1 MIFTIFNINTY
12 AQPLARHFTGMPF
25 AFARFVILL
34 LAMVQCLRV
43 QHRRLVWPS
52 SSILQMSFDKKED
65 IDAKQR
71 EFWSKQQDLVISEVS
86 LKGKRL
92 GNLEKTAETMLIEKS
107 QSPSQQKSLLE
118 EQEKRNTDAEQQT
131 SRRTAVEEL
140 NDSTTKSSKKTP
152 PVSRL
157 IDLESIELAGRWE
170 QREGNFVLRPR
181 NETTGAIGVIHFIGG
196 AFVGA
201 APHLTYRYLLE
212 TLCDAGYIIVAT
224 PYKLDFDYVKCADEI
239 LDRFD
244 RVAVQLAREVGPLPV
259 VGVGH
264 SAGALLQTLI
274 TCLFPGAPRAGNVLV
289 SFNNKEVKEAIPG
302 FDELVVPIAGSILD
316 DAPQSVQLRNAVGN
330 LRASL
335 DSTVDSIASSVVVP
349 GFVQNEAL
357 PVLRQGLEILY
368 QIPFVLRTINS
379 GTRDFIPSPDE
390 TKVCMFILIT
400 YVR

>member
-1 MIFTIFNINTY
+1 M
-12 AQPLARHFTGMPF
+12 AF
-25 AFARFVILL
+25 AFARFALL
-34 LAMVQCLRV
+34 FLAMAQCLRIS
-43 QHRRLVWPS
+43 HKRLVLSYSSLLLKPS
-52 SSILQMSFDKKED
+52 NKKED
-65 IDAKQR
+65 IDVKQR
-71 EFWSKQQDLVISEVS
+71 EFWSKQQDLVASEIS

-92 GNLEKTAETMLIEKS
+92 DDLEKTAEAMLFEKS
-107 QSPSQQKSLLE
+107 QQKVSLSDQQK
-118 EQEKRNTDAEQQT
+118 EQESNEDTEQT
-131 SRRTAVEEL
+131 SRETAEEL
-140 NDSTTKSSKKTP
+140 SDSTSKNSKKAP
-152 PVSRL
+152 PTNRL

-181 NETTGAIGVIHFIGG
+181 SKTEEAVGVIHFIGG

-289 SFNNKEVKEAIPG
+289 SFNNKEVREAIPA
-302 FDELVVPIAGSILD
+302 FDELVVPVTDSILD
-316 DAPQSVQLRNAVGN
+316 DAPQSVQFRNAVGN
-330 LRASL
+330 FRAIL
-335 DSTVDSIASSVVVP
+335 DSTVDTIASSVLVP
-349 GFVQNEAL
+349 GFVENEAV

-368 QIPFVLRTINS
+368 QIPFVLRTIHS

-390 TKVCMFILIT
+390 TKVCVCIL
-400 YVR
+400 